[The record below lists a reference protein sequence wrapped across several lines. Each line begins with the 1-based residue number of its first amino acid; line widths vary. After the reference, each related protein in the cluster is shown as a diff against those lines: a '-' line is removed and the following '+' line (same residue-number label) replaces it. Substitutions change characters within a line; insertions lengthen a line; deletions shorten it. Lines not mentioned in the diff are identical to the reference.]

1 MASRYVVEHLN
12 HLGIV
17 AQVCREIGVADWLDA
32 QDPGHR
38 QYVSV
43 GTATV
48 ALVRGGLG
56 FSNRRLYLVPQF
68 FADKPV
74 EHLLGPGIMA
84 QDLNDDC
91 LGRTLDWLYEH
102 DVTRLFAGLALRA
115 RRAFGVEVG
124 RLHAD
129 TTSFSVHGRYALDL
143 PELLEMPETLTATAR
158 SAGVSAAGEAEEEGA
173 PAVIAV
179 TYGYSRDHR
188 EDLKQWMVALVTSG
202 EGIPQF
208 LQPLDGNASDK
219 RVLLE
224 AVTTLTQQLR
234 ESGETPGVYVA
245 DSGLY
250 SAENMSQLNT
260 TGVRWVSRVPETS
273 TAAQAIVQ
281 ERLETPEDPGCWHSS
296 VDGTRHWWSREQLDL
311 AQGPE
316 RWIVV
321 RTQEGEERTRAT
333 VQRQAQRDQETWE
346 KRLWHL
352 GNQTF
357 ACQPDAEAALA
368 KTCQRLPAWF
378 VVESAVVTQA
388 SYATRGRPRN
398 GTVPT
403 QQTWQIQAT
412 LTRDPTAL
420 EREVLRRAA
429 FLIGTNLLDC
439 GAWPDEAV
447 IALYREQTA
456 VERGFAFLK
465 DPLFLASSVCVKKP
479 ERIMALAF
487 VMTLCLLVYKLAE
500 VRLRQRLAQTEQT
513 VPDQKSKPTARQTLR
528 WLFQC
533 FEGIDLLHIAQPGGS
548 RVTEIL
554 RLDKVHRLILRLLGP
569 AYENSYLAVLQNLP
583 KYGQAMFGV
592 RFLLHRRQFHARPR
606 PRASADS
613 STGVVTVR
621 GTPGQ
626 LHQIDGGIQI
636 PIQHQP
642 TLLAVIDPIRE
653 GQIRI
658 QPPTLTASLAG
669 GLPPVG

>member
-1 MASRYVVEHLN
+1 MAPRYVVEHLD

-17 AQVCREIGVADWLDA
+17 AQVCREIGVADWLDE
-32 QDPGHR
+32 QEPGNR

-48 ALVRGGLG
+48 ALVLNGLG
-56 FSNRRLYLVPQF
+56 FSNRRLYLVSQF

-74 EHLLGPGIMA
+74 EHLLGPGIIA
-84 QDLNDDC
+84 EDLNDDC

-115 RRAFGVEVG
+115 CRAFGVEAG

-143 PELLEMPETLTATAR
+143 PELLETPETLRAAAR
-158 SAGVSAAGEAEEEGA
+158 RTEASAAAEAEEEGA

-188 EDLKQWMVALVTSG
+188 EDLRQWMLALVTSG

-219 RVLLE
+219 RTLLD
-224 AVTTLTQQLR
+224 AVQALTQQLKA
-234 ESGETPGVYVA
+234 SGETPGVYVA
-245 DSGLY
+245 DSALY
-250 SAENMSQLNT
+250 SAGNMSQLNT

-273 TAAQAIVQ
+273 IAAQAIVQ
-281 ERLETPEDPGCWHSS
+281 ERLETTEDPGCWQSS
-296 VDGTRHWWSREQLDL
+296 TDGTRHWWSREQPGL

-321 RTQEGEERTRAT
+321 RTQEGEEQARAT
-333 VQRQAQRDQETWE
+333 VQRQAQREQQTWE

-357 ACQPDAEAALA
+357 ACEPDAEAALA

-378 VVESAVVTQA
+378 VVESAVVAQA
-388 SYATRGRPRN
+388 SYAARGRPRN

-412 LTRDPTAL
+412 LTRDATAL
-420 EREVLRRAA
+420 EREALRRAA
-429 FLIGTNLLDC
+429 FLVGTNLLDRD
-439 GAWPDEAV
+439 AWPDEAV
-447 IALYREQTA
+447 IALYREQTV

-465 DPLFLASSVCVKKP
+465 DPLFLASSVFVMRP

-513 VPDQKSKPTARQTLR
+513 VPDQKNKPTARPTLR

-533 FEGIDLLHIAQPGGS
+533 FEGIDLLHIAQPDGS

-554 RLDKVHRLILRLLGP
+554 RLDKVHRLILHLLGP
-569 AYENSYLAVLQNLP
+569 AYENAYLALQ
-583 KYGQAMFGV
+583 
-592 RFLLHRRQFHARPR
+592 
-606 PRASADS
+606 
-613 STGVVTVR
+613 
-621 GTPGQ
+621 
-626 LHQIDGGIQI
+626 
-636 PIQHQP
+636 
-642 TLLAVIDPIRE
+642 E
-653 GQIRI
+653 
-658 QPPTLTASLAG
+658 TAE
-669 GLPPVG
+669 